1 MYIPL
6 LMKMKKTILLSTLML
21 LSLTALADNEAKQT
35 VKINGETIDKTVSKI
50 TFDGDNVVLTFADQT
65 SQTAD
70 MEQVSISFFYQ
81 TNGVEVL
88 KTISPN
94 TLEGKKIFNLQGQ
107 IVNQVSKGVYIVDG
121 KKIIIR

>member
-1 MYIPL
+1 
-6 LMKMKKTILLSTLML
+6 ML